1 LRLPPPAWYNAP
13 PADALPKA
21 GEEYRRHVLS
31 RDQLALYRVVTLDA
45 HRFPEL
51 GRRYHKVTTGARDA
65 RFAGYLDLWA
75 KREGW
80 SVRDKQAAAQVFA
93 GLLKARIF
101 DEALLGL
108 RQPSEAEIAHKAG
121 GEAAKSM
128 FLLLNDGR
136 F

>member
-1 LRLPPPAWYNAP
+1 
-13 PADALPKA
+13 
-21 GEEYRRHVLS
+21 
-31 RDQLALYRVVTLDA
+31 
-45 HRFPEL
+45 
-51 GRRYHKVTTGARDA
+51 VTTGTRDA

-75 KREGW
+75 EGW

-121 GEAAKSM
+121 EAAKSM

>member
-1 LRLPPPAWYNAP
+1 MCCRGISWRSTASLPAM
-13 PADALPKA
+13 
-21 GEEYRRHVLS
+21 
-31 RDQLALYRVVTLDA
+31 

-51 GRRYHKVTTGARDA
+51 GRRYHEATTGTRDA

-80 SVRDKQAAAQVFA
+80 SVRDKQAAQVFA

-108 RQPSEAEIAHKAG
+108 RQPSEAEIVHKA

-128 FLLLNDGR
+128 LLLRNDGR

>member
-1 LRLPPPAWYNAP
+1 
-13 PADALPKA
+13 
-21 GEEYRRHVLS
+21 
-31 RDQLALYRVVTLDA
+31 
-45 HRFPEL
+45 
-51 GRRYHKVTTGARDA
+51 VTTGARDA

-108 RQPSEAEIAHKAG
+108 RQPLEAEIAHKA